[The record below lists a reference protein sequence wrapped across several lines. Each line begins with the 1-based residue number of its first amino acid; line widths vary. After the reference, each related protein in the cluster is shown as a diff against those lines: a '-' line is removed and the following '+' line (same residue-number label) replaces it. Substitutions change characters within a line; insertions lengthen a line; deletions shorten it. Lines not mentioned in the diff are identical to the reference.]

1 MCRPKHRN
9 DYNHGKCGFVG
20 GNPRYS
26 KKDRLANR
34 VELEVEVPEPYVSDD
49 YESADWDYLDGLSF
63 DYLLEMNPRFEDDDL
78 HLDHDDLED
87 LSCFEDD
94 DLPVE
99 PMLMSF
105 GRNSIE
111 EGGMFYEGYWS

>member
-1 MCRPKHRN
+1 MTRRPKHRN
-9 DYNHGKCGFVG
+9 DYNHGKNGFVG

-26 KKDRLANR
+26 KKDRRDNR
-34 VELEVEVPEPYVSDD
+34 VELKVEEPDMDLY
-49 YESADWDYLDGLSF
+49 YH
-63 DYLLEMNPRFEDDDL
+63 LLEMEEYYFYAELGHYDDDL
-78 HLDHDDLED
+78 HLDHNFDDLED
-87 LSCFEDD
+87 FSCFEDD

-111 EGGMFYEGYWS
+111 EGGMFYEGYWD

>member
-9 DYNHGKCGFVG
+9 DHNHAKSGFVG

-26 KKDRLANR
+26 DCRANRVDNR
-34 VELEVEVPEPYVSDD
+34 VELEDESEEAYLDYLEDLNDMEMEFMLEHEWLDSVDD
-49 YESADWDYLDGLSF
+49 YYDG
-63 DYLLEMNPRFEDDDL
+63 L
-78 HLDHDDLED
+78 HLDHD

-111 EGGMFYEGYWS
+111 EGGMFYEGYWD

>member
-9 DYNHGKCGFVG
+9 DYNHGKNG

-26 KKDRLANR
+26 KKDRRDNR
-34 VELEVEVPEPYVSDD
+34 VELVAEEPDMDLY
-49 YESADWDYLDGLSF
+49 YH
-63 DYLLEMNPRFEDDDL
+63 LLEMEEYYFNAEFGCYDYDDDL
-78 HLDHDDLED
+78 RLDHDDLDDLED
-87 LSCFEDD
+87 FSCFEDD